1 MKRLVLISFAAVA
14 LALAGVSPRAQ
25 MRVTPLDMAQGHTA
39 LGLALRHL
47 ANVGIVMEATAHPD
61 DEDNGLL
68 VMLNRGQGFRT
79 ALVTA
84 TRGNGGQNEIGPEI
98 FEGLGVLRTEE
109 LAALHRFDGAEQ
121 YFTRAVDF
129 GFSFSIDETFQKW
142 GRDEITADYVRMIR
156 TIRPDVIFGMS
167 PTGNNGGQHH
177 NASAV
182 ISHDAYKLAGDPA
195 KYPEQI
201 KDGLRPWQAKKYYW
215 TQGFG
220 PTAPG
225 TDDGKLCR
233 INSSVY
239 DELLGRTYSEIGT
252 EARSM
257 HKCQGMAQLLA
268 LPGPVT
274 RTYRLVE
281 TTIAGQMQRDEK
293 LLTDGIDSSIASLAQ
308 YAGPS
313 TLQQAQGRPEG
324 NRGATGSGQAA
335 RPSKELVDGL
345 AAIAANVRTAQQRFD
360 AGNDEGAVAPLVA
373 GLHAVRVL
381 RAQLR
386 AMTIDDTAKFEIDF
400 RLRQKE
406 REFQQAIIVA
416 SELRLDALSDDG
428 VVVPGQDVKLSLIV
442 ANNGP
447 TEVAIRQ
454 AKFDG
459 FSGGDGTCTLNQVTA
474 QQGFGGGRGGRGGA
488 NAPPPVPVASLRKD
502 VAGRCD
508 VTMKVPPAA
517 RVSEPYWHRKGEE
530 GRYTF
535 DDDAP
540 FGLPFRPTEFYGEV
554 TLGFPGAPGGPAV
567 EEVFGAVPVQ
577 YRYSGDI
584 FSGEKRTDLLIVP
597 ALSVRVSPEVA
608 IIPASS
614 LRQPPP
620 AVAPAAGRG
629 GRRGAP
635 PAAVQPA
642 PAASAGETR
651 EVRVTVVNGLPGASE
666 STVSLELPQGWTSAP
681 AEQPLKLARSD
692 ESQTLRFLVKPP
704 IGTKAGEY
712 RVRALVKQGGAT
724 YDRGYQV
731 IEYPHI
737 RRQHIY
743 DAASTTIKVIDV
755 NTTPNL
761 TIGYVMGVGDQVP
774 PAIEQLGAKVEFIS
788 ADDLAWGNLSRFDAI
803 VTGVRAYERRAD
815 LRANNARLLEYV
827 NNGGTMIVQYN
838 KFEFNDAQYGP
849 YPAKVSNDRVT
860 DEHAPVKI
868 ANENS
873 ALLNAPNRIN
883 DETWN
888 GWVQERGLYFLGAD
902 HDSRYKDL
910 LEIADGFE
918 FNPGVKKGA
927 LVEAQYGKGRWVYVG
942 LGLWRELPAGVD
954 GAYQLLANLVSLGK
968 TANLQPPVQPSG
980 PSSGRGR

>member
-1 MKRLVLISFAAVA
+1 MKRTVLALTTLAA
-14 LALAGVSPRAQ
+14 LALAVVTSRAQ
-25 MRVTPLDMAQGHTA
+25 MRVTPLDTQQGHIA

-98 FEGLGVLRTEE
+98 FEALGVLRTEE
-109 LAALHRFDGAEQ
+109 LLALHRFDGAEQ

-142 GRDEITADYVRMIR
+142 GRDEITADYVRLIR
-156 TIRPDVIFGMS
+156 TIRPDVVFGMS
-167 PTGNNGGQHH
+167 PAGNNGGQHH

-182 ISHDAYKLAGDPA
+182 ISHDAYQLAGDPS
-195 KYPEQI
+195 KYPDQI
-201 KDGLRPWQAKKYYW
+201 KAGLRPWQPKKYYW
-215 TQGFG
+215 TAAFG
-220 PTAPG
+220 PPNAG
-225 TDDGKLCR
+225 DEQNAKLCR
-233 INSSVY
+233 INSSIY
-239 DELLGRTYSEIGT
+239 DALIGRTYSEVGT

-268 LPGPVT
+268 LPGPSV

-281 TTIAGQMQRDEK
+281 STIPAQMQKDEK
-293 LLTDGIDSSIASLAQ
+293 SITDGIDSSIASLAQ
-308 YAGPS
+308 FAG
-313 TLQQAQGRPEG
+313 
-324 NRGATGSGQAA
+324 A
-335 RPSKELVDGL
+335 RPPKELVDGL
-345 AAIAANVRTAQQRFD
+345 ASIATNVRAAQQRFD
-360 AGNDEGAVAPLVA
+360 ADNDDGAVAPLIA
-373 GLHAVRVL
+373 GLHALRVL

-386 AMTIDDTAKFEIDF
+386 AMNIDEAQRFDIEF

-406 REFQQAIIVA
+406 REFQQTIIIA
-416 SELRLDALSDDG
+416 SGLRIEALSDDG

-442 ANNGP
+442 ANNGAS
-447 TEVAIRQ
+447 EVAIRQ

-459 FSGGDGTCTLNQVTA
+459 FAGDSSCTLSQIVQ
-474 QQGFGGGRGGRGGA
+474 QQGFGAGRGRGGRG
-488 NAPPPVPVASLRKD
+488 NAPPPIPVTSLKRD

-508 VTMKVPPAA
+508 VTTKVPATA
-517 RVSEPYWHRKGEE
+517 RITEPYWHRKGEE

-540 FGLPFRPTEFYGEV
+540 FGLPYRPTDFYASV

-567 EEVFGAVPVQ
+567 EEVFAGLPVQ

-584 FSGEKRTDLLIVP
+584 FSGEKRTELLVVP
-597 ALSVRVSPEVA
+597 ALSVSVSPEVA

-614 LRQPPP
+614 LRVQT
-620 AVAPAAGRG
+620 APAGVAGAGRG

-635 PAAVQPA
+635 PAAAPPPA
-642 PAASAGETR
+642 SPASGGESR
-651 EVRVTVVNGLPGASE
+651 EVRVSVVNGLPGASE
-666 STVSLELPQGWTSAP
+666 SVVSLELPQGWVSTP
-681 AEQPLKLARSD
+681 AQQQLKLARAD

-704 IGTKAGEY
+704 LGTKAGEY
-712 RVRALVKQGGAT
+712 RVRALVKQGGET

-737 RRQHIY
+737 HRQHIY
-743 DAASTTIKVIDV
+743 DAAATTIKVIDV
-755 NTTPNL
+755 NTIPNL

-774 PAIEQLGAKVEFIS
+774 PAIEQLGAKVEMIT

-827 NNGGTMIVQYN
+827 NNGGTLIVQYN
-838 KFEFNDAQYGP
+838 KFEFNQAQYGP

-860 DEHAPVKI
+860 DEHAPVKVLL
-868 ANENS
+868 END
-873 ALLNAPNRIN
+873 ALINAPNRIN
-883 DETWN
+883 EETWS
-888 GWVQERGLYFLGAD
+888 GWVQERGLYFLDAD
-902 HDSRYKDL
+902 HDSRYKEL
-910 LEIADGFE
+910 LSMADSFE
-918 FNPGVKKGA
+918 FNQGEKRGA

-954 GAYQLLANLVSLGK
+954 GAYQLLANLVALGK
-968 TANLQPPVQPSG
+968 TANLQPPTQPSA
-980 PSSGRGR
+980 GRGR

>member
-1 MKRLVLISFAAVA
+1 MKRLALGSLVAA
-14 LALAGVSPRAQ
+14 LALAVVVPQAPHAQ
-25 MRVTPLDMAQGHTA
+25 MRVTPLDTQQGHTA

-47 ANVGIVMEATAHPD
+47 GNVGVVMEATAHPD

-79 ALVTA
+79 TLATA

-98 FEGLGVLRTEE
+98 FESLGVLRTEE

-129 GFSFSIDETFQKW
+129 GYSFSIDETFQKW
-142 GRDEITADYVRMIR
+142 GRDEITADYVRLIR
-156 TIRPDVIFGMS
+156 MIRPDVIFGMS
-167 PTGNNGGQHH
+167 PAGNNGGQHH

-182 ISHDAYKLAGDPA
+182 LSHEAYKLAADA
-195 KYPEQI
+195 TKYPEQI

-215 TQGFG
+215 TAAFG
-220 PTAPG
+220 PPVPG
-225 TDDGKLCR
+225 SDEAAGKLCR

-239 DELLGRTYSEIGT
+239 DSLLGRTYSEIGT

-281 TTIAGQMQRDEK
+281 TTIAGQMQKDEK
-293 LLTDGIDSSIASLAQ
+293 SLSDGIDTSIASLAQ
-308 YAGPS
+308 FAGP
-313 TLQQAQGRPEG
+313 
-324 NRGATGSGQAA
+324 

-345 AAIAANVRTAQQRFD
+345 ALIHTNVLAAQKRFD
-360 AGNDEGAVAPLVA
+360 ADNDDGAVVPLVA
-373 GLHAVRVL
+373 GLHSVRVL

-386 AMTIDDTAKFEIDF
+386 AMAFDEAAKFEIEF

-406 REFQQAIIVA
+406 REFQQAIIIA
-416 SELRLDALSDDG
+416 NGLRIDALSDDG
-428 VVVPGQDVKLSLIV
+428 LVVPGQDVKLSLIV
-442 ANNGP
+442 ANNGEG
-447 TEVAIRQ
+447 EVGIRS

-459 FSGGDGTCTLNQVTA
+459 FAGDGACALAQVTA
-474 QQGFGGGRGGRGGA
+474 QQGFGGGRGGRGAA
-488 NAPPPVPVASLRKD
+488 NAPPPVLLSSLKKD
-502 VAGRCD
+502 IAGRCD
-508 VTMKVPPAA
+508 VTMKIPPTTRA
-517 RVSEPYWHRKGEE
+517 SEPYWHRRGED

-535 DDDAP
+535 DADAP
-540 FGLPFRPTEFYGEV
+540 FGLPFRPTTFYAQM

-567 EEVFGAVPVQ
+567 EEVFAALPVQ

-584 FSGEKRTDLLIVP
+584 FSGEKRSELLVVP

-608 IIPASS
+608 IVPASS
-614 LRQPPP
+614 LRQAPPPP
-620 AVAPAAGRG
+620 APAAAAGRG
-629 GRRGAP
+629 GRRGAS
-635 PAAVQPA
+635 PAAAAAPV
-642 PAASAGETR
+642 PAANSNEAR
-651 EVRVTVVNGLPGASE
+651 EMRVTVVNGSPGASE
-666 STVSLELPQGWTSAP
+666 SVVSLALPQGWTSVP
-681 AEQPLKLARSD
+681 VEQPLKLARPD
-692 ESQTLRFLVKPP
+692 ESQTLRFMVKPP
-704 IGTKAGEY
+704 MGAKAGEY
-712 RVRALVKQGGAT
+712 PVRALVKQDGAT

-737 RRQHIY
+737 HRQHIY
-743 DAASTTIKVIDV
+743 EAATTTIKIIDV
-755 NTTPNL
+755 NTIPNL

-774 PAIEQLGAKVEFIS
+774 PAIEQLGAKVELVS
-788 ADDLAWGNLSRFDAI
+788 AEDLAWGNLSRFDAI
-803 VTGVRAYERRAD
+803 VTGVRAYERRSD
-815 LRANNARLLEYV
+815 LRANNSRLLDYV
-827 NNGGTMIVQYN
+827 NNGGTVIVQYN

-860 DEHAPVKI
+860 DEHAPIKVL
-868 ANENS
+868 NENS
-873 ALLNAPNRIN
+873 PLLNAPNRIN

-910 LEIADGFE
+910 LEISDGFE
-918 FNPGVKKGA
+918 FNPGAKKGA
-927 LVEAQYGKGRWVYVG
+927 LVQAQYGKGQWVYVG

-968 TANLQPPVQPSG
+968 TSKLQPPAK
-980 PSSGRGR
+980 